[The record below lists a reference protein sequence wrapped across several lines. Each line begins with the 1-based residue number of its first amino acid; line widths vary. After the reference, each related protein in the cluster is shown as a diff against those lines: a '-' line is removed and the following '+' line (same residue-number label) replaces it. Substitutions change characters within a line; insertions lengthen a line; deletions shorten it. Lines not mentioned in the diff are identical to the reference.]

1 MCTHVHIYIHMHRE
15 RCRVATQT
23 EKRKFSDFPPGSVKE
38 NLFGDV
44 AIHDILLENNK
55 NFSIRDSND

>member
-1 MCTHVHIYIHMHRE
+1 MHRE